1 MNIKLGDYI
10 TIMNDENG
18 IIMIGIIK
26 EVISENYFDFYVTW
40 DVSSDRVVNVKVRNH
55 KGRVLL
61 SNDAEKKMLLD
72 KLIQHSKNYVK
83 LL

>member
-10 TIMNDENG
+10 TIMDDENG
-18 IIMIGIIK
+18 IRMIGIIK
-26 EVISENYFDFYVTW
+26 EVISENYFDFYITW

-61 SNDAEKKMLLD
+61 SSDAEKKMFLD
-72 KLIQHSKNYVK
+72 RLIQQNKNK
-83 LL
+83 REG

>member
-10 TIMNDENG
+10 TIIDDENV
-18 IIMIGIIK
+18 IRMIGIIK

-40 DVSSDRVVNVKVRNH
+40 DVSSDRVANVKVRNN

-61 SNDAEKKMLLD
+61 SSDAEKKMFLD
-72 KLIQHSKNYVK
+72 RLIQQNKNK
-83 LL
+83 

>member
-10 TIMNDENG
+10 TIMDDENG
-18 IIMIGIIK
+18 IRMIGIIK

-61 SNDAEKKMLLD
+61 SSDDEKRMFLD
-72 KLIQHSKNYVK
+72 KLIQQSKNYVK

>member
-10 TIMNDENG
+10 TIMDDENG
-18 IIMIGIIK
+18 IRMIGIIK
-26 EVISENYFDFYVTW
+26 EVISENYFDFYVAW

-61 SNDAEKKMLLD
+61 SSDAEKKMLLD
-72 KLIQHSKNYVK
+72 RLIQQNKNK
-83 LL
+83 

>member
-10 TIMNDENG
+10 TIMDDENV
-18 IIMIGIIK
+18 IRMIGIIK

-40 DVSSDRVVNVKVRNH
+40 DVSSDKVVNVKVRNH

-61 SNDAEKKMLLD
+61 SSDAEKKMLLD
-72 KLIQHSKNYVK
+72 RLIRQNPIV
-83 LL
+83 